1 MSAAITAAGGASLVI
16 VDPVISAVAGDSH
29 KASDTRRG
37 LQPLVDMAMATRCA
51 IFGITHFSKATE
63 GRSPL
68 DRVTGSQAYGALARV
83 VFVAGKDE
91 ANAREG
97 TAPRHVFLRAKSNI
111 GPDQGGFE
119 YTIEQVAV
127 PEADCPGLTASVVK
141 FGDPVNGNAREVL
154 SDMESEPVDDGRPFH
169 EAKAF
174 LIDALAG
181 GALPAK
187 DVEKL
192 AREAWVSKRT
202 LSRARKA
209 LRVRARKSSITGGW
223 VWHLPEGE

>member
-1 MSAAITAAGGASLVI
+1 MAI
-16 VDPVISAVAGDSH
+16 
-29 KASDTRRG
+29 
-37 LQPLVDMAMATRCA
+37 ATRCA
-51 IFGITHFSKATE
+51 VLGITHFSKATE
-63 GRSPL
+63 GRSPI
-68 DRVTGSQAYGALARV
+68 DRVTGSQAFGAVARV

-91 ANAREG
+91 TDAKEG

-127 PEADCPGLTASVVK
+127 PEADCLGLSASVVK

-154 SDMESEPVDDGRPFH
+154 SDMESEPVDDGGALH
-169 EAKAF
+169 EAEAF

-187 DVEKL
+187 EVQRL
-192 AREAWVSKRT
+192 ALEAGVAKRT
-202 LSRARKA
+202 LLRAKKA
-209 LRVRARKSSITGGW
+209 LRVRARKSSMAGGW
-223 VWHLPEGE
+223 EWHLPEGE